1 MTDAEIRDRVLRALG
16 EVAPEMD
23 ASTLDPARPIREQL
37 DIDSVDLLEWVVGLE
52 TAFGIRVPETDY
64 PRLATLDDSVRYLA
78 GKV

>member
-16 EVAPEMD
+16 DVAPEMD

-52 TAFGIRVPETDY
+52 TAFGVRVPETDY
-64 PRLATLDDSVRYLA
+64 ARLATLDDCVRYLA
-78 GKV
+78 AKL